1 MPADPQT
8 RPAHLR
14 RGRICLTTPAP
25 EADWTVSSLTELTDL
40 LLNGQ

>member
-14 RGRICLTTPAP
+14 RGPIGLTTTAP
-25 EADWTVSSLTELTDL
+25 EADWTVSSLTGLTEL
-40 LLNGQ
+40 LLGGR